1 MIFMPEEDNKE
12 AKVEAQPSSLSEAQ
26 AEAAAAHA
34 EYEAAKEAAEQAK
47 PDDGTLRP
55 TTISDAVAASEAAAE
70 AEVAYKA
77 AEGKLKAA
85 RVASEAAWK
94 AEYESA
100 KELVVEV
107 KTGDSF
113 SNKRKQDRI
122 FRREMGEPEFFLFD
136 KRVTMKSILSS
147 EEQEEISRI
156 IKGDVSLEVVSTDYE
171 GMMEEGRRLRKYGDN
186 VIVKCP
192 MTGEGLKAC
201 KSLTAEGIPVNITL
215 VFSPNQALLAA
226 KAGAKYVSPFIGRLD
241 DIGHTGMDLIKEIKQ
256 IFGNYD
262 FKTEILVAS
271 IRHPQHVVDA
281 GKIGAD
287 VVTVPA
293 VVLGKMLNH
302 TLTDKGL
309 KAFLDDWEKLKSENP
324 SVEV

>member
-1 MIFMPEEDNKE
+1 MVFMPEEDNKE
-12 AKVEAQPSSLSEAQ
+12 AKAEVQPSSLSEAQ

-77 AEGKLKAA
+77 ADGTLKAA

-136 KRVTMKSILSS
+136 KRVTMKSVLSS
-147 EEQEEISRI
+147 EEQEEISRKVQI
-156 IKGDVSLEVVSTDYE
+156 PTDQTPKYDPKHVLSPEFAGDSNYESGIEDLLDETKQKLDRLLNDPEANPQEIELVKNSLKKLEYLLE
-171 GMMEEGRRLRKYGDN
+171 NFELGMN
-186 VIVKCP
+186 VFR
-192 MTGEGLKAC
+192 
-201 KSLTAEGIPVNITL
+201 TA
-215 VFSPNQALLAA
+215 
-226 KAGAKYVSPFIGRLD
+226 
-241 DIGHTGMDLIKEIKQ
+241 
-256 IFGNYD
+256 
-262 FKTEILVAS
+262 
-271 IRHPQHVVDA
+271 
-281 GKIGAD
+281 
-287 VVTVPA
+287 
-293 VVLGKMLNH
+293 
-302 TLTDKGL
+302 
-309 KAFLDDWEKLKSENP
+309 
-324 SVEV
+324 